1 MSSKYFDITAKKQEV
16 ETVSVKE
23 SFKSKYLLKHFEKL
37 NSLEKDLKRLPD
49 KEEFFFL
56 QTDSSFNAFTF
67 IPFVCQH
74 ERIKHLY
81 ACTYS
86 ISSKVVNALME
97 LHDAGLIDQITLLIS
112 DSMIKRNPATIDNL
126 SSMAS
131 TRGNV
136 NVLFAWSHAKVCIL
150 ETNSANYVIEGSG
163 NWSENAHYEQYL
175 FGNSKAVFEFRKE
188 LFTNILIRHQA
199 SNGSVVKV

>member
-1 MSSKYFDITAKKQEV
+1 MSKFFDIPTQQQAVNQKAV
-16 ETVSVKE
+16 NE
-23 SFKSKYLLKHFEKL
+23 SFTSKYLLKHFEKL
-37 NSLEKDLKRLPD
+37 NKLDQDLKRLPE

-74 ERIKHLY
+74 VRIKHLY

-126 SSMAS
+126 CSVAS

-136 NVLFAWSHAKVCIL
+136 NVLFAWTHAKVCIL
-150 ETNSANYVIEGSG
+150 ETNSDHYVIEGSG

-199 SNGSVVKV
+199 SNGGVVKV